1 MTTTTKTIDDELA
14 ELEAKRAVICAE
26 MGKLYEQSAA
36 LYDQCQKL
44 REEIAERELA
54 KSGQPNWP
62 FLLEEQNSMVT
73 YKALD
78 NRVPFEAF
86 EARWNTYHGNR
97 AGNVRNARMLREG
110 RPDLVIAFEGGSGT
124 QDMICKTLAAGIPV
138 LVVSSTGLIRRLGA
152 DKDVAL

>member
-1 MTTTTKTIDDELA
+1 MKVLVCGGRHFKNRTL
-14 ELEAKRAVICAE
+14 LEATLDRIHARRPFDRLIHGGAE
-26 MGKLYEQSAA
+26 GADMMA
-36 LYDQCQKL
+36 
-44 REEIAERELA
+44 
-54 KSGQPNWP
+54 GQW
-62 FLLEEQNSMVT
+62 
-73 YKALD
+73 ALD

-124 QDMICKTLAAGIPV
+124 QDMICKTLAAWIPV
-138 LVVSSTGLIRRLGA
+138 LVVSSTGLIRRLGT

>member
-1 MTTTTKTIDDELA
+1 MKVLVCGGRHFKNRALLELA
-14 ELEAKRAVICAE
+14 LDRIHARRPFDHLIPGGAE
-26 MGKLYEQSAA
+26 GADMMA
-36 LYDQCQKL
+36 
-44 REEIAERELA
+44 
-54 KSGQPNWP
+54 GQW
-62 FLLEEQNSMVT
+62 
-73 YKALD
+73 ALD

-152 DKDVAL
+152 DKGVAL